1 MIRYKISLLLLIGFA
16 ITHQCFSQNVIV
28 NAFMEN
34 KKVKP
39 DNDTIYYDFS
49 RNLNWQDFKGP
60 PDNNHFGGAVTAS
73 GFAFDSQMNF
83 DGKNIYLDIGVYTF
97 FSKNDSWKKP
107 QINSDYHLLHEQHH
121 FDITRLGSQKL
132 ITELAKA
139 HFTKENYTVLLTS
152 IFDKVYNE
160 NQSIQLQYDRETNH
174 SLDVDKQLEWNN
186 KIAAEIQKLKESV
199 VLKNQGLMFLTVC
212 LDTCEEAFSFFKA
225 HH

>member
-1 MIRYKISLLLLIGFA
+1 MIRYKLSFLLLIGFA
-16 ITHQCFSQNVIV
+16 TTHQCFSQNVIIT
-28 NAFMEN
+28 AFMEN
-34 KKVKP
+34 KKAMP

-49 RNLNWQDFKGP
+49 RNLTWQDFKGTP
-60 PDNNHFGGAVTAS
+60 ENNYFGGAVTAS

-132 ITELAKA
+132 IAELAKA
-139 HFTKENYTVLLTS
+139 HFTMENYTVLLTH
-152 IFDKVYNE
+152 IFDKVYKE
-160 NQSIQLQYDRETNH
+160 NQSIQLQYDLETNH
-174 SLDVDKQLEWNN
+174 SLDVDKQLEWNY

-199 VLKNQGLMFLTVC
+199 VLKN
-212 LDTCEEAFSFFKA
+212 
-225 HH
+225 